1 MLCGSQSLWPE
12 PTIKSLIGTNANSFN
27 LNDVQLK
34 VQTPFKNVETL
45 TESAFSVFLEE
56 VRTLK
61 KSSGDRSDGDE
72 FRTSTKSYRDVTNSG
87 SHADSHRRNVTAV
100 NIYVY
105 VIKTADVHLT
115 LGVDECYNITM
126 SSKSPRSC

>member
-12 PTIKSLIGTNANSFN
+12 PTIKSLIGTNANSFH

-56 VRTLK
+56 IKQLK
-61 KSSGDRSDGDE
+61 QSSGGRSNDDE
-72 FRTSTKSYRDVTNSG
+72 FRTSTNSYRDVTNSG
-87 SHADSHRRNVTAV
+87 NRVEHHRRNLTAV

-105 VIKTADVHLT
+105 VIKTSDIHLT
-115 LGVDECYNITM
+115 LNVDECYNMTM
-126 SSKSPRSC
+126 SSE